1 MRDVAPLFVPTMIDR
16 VPFYSPWRRSHTASM
31 TMAIAMSS
39 STNSVRPLAPCSA
52 PPVSGNSA
60 GLPSPTP
67 VGDGAGEV
75 VTVGFGSTVFVAVG
89 GTGVSVAVGG
99 TGVSVGGAGVSVAVF
114 VAVGGIGVSV
124 GGTDVSVAV
133 LVAVGGIGVSVA
145 AGVSVAVDVGSPT
158 VMITVFELATTAPRS
173 FML

>member
-1 MRDVAPLFVPTMIDR
+1 
-16 VPFYSPWRRSHTASM
+16 M

-39 STNSVRPLAPCSA
+39 STNSVRPLAPCSD

-124 GGTDVSVAV
+124 
-133 LVAVGGIGVSVA
+133 A

-158 VMITVFELATTAPRS
+158 IMTTVFELAMTAPRS
-173 FML
+173 SML